1 MDFTKV
7 IVVGSFIVLLGIPLL
22 FRPSSPP
29 PPADAQQL
37 IIITPHNEQ
46 IRYEFAAAFDRWH
59 DEKYGQRVNVEFNVP
74 GGTSEIRKLL
84 QAQYTADLQ
93 RGDRVGGDADL
104 VFGGGS
110 YEHGVLSKGV
120 TVNVDGTPTTVSIS
134 VPVEFEDEWL
144 REVYGDNI
152 IGDITLYD
160 PKRHWFGVALSGFG
174 IVYNRDVLS
183 DLGVGE
189 PETWESLCDPRL
201 RGWVALVNPG
211 QSGSVTTAFEAILKQ
226 RGWDEGWAILRRMG
240 ANARYFS
247 GSSLKPPT
255 DVSQGDAAMGVSIDF
270 YGRFQ
275 AQAVLASVGDDRVG
289 YVDPPGVSTIDP
301 DPISMLRGAPNPELA
316 RRFIEFCLSDA
327 GQALWQFRV
336 SGVSGEAWKAGD
348 VMGPEQFELR
358 RLPIRRSMYG
368 NARYLERFVDKVN
381 PFDLAAPMRYPD
393 SNFRAFIPV
402 LFASMTMESHEA
414 LRAAWTA
421 IVEHEA
427 YPPDA
432 QGLVRAGDVDDPV
445 LRRML
450 EAFDAFPTVRTPGG
464 EEWSVGDV
472 ERLGEIRAGWLRNGW
487 RGKGLWPAAASPE
500 DILRKEFGV
509 FYRAQYERIAE
520 GVDATSG

>member
-1 MDFTKV
+1 EHF
-7 IVVGSFIVLLGIPLL
+7 
-22 FRPSSPP
+22 
-29 PPADAQQL
+29 
-37 IIITPHNEQ
+37 
-46 IRYEFAAAFDRWH
+46 
-59 DEKYGQRVNVEFNVP
+59 GQRVNVVYNVP

-93 RGDRVGGDADL
+93 RGDTLGGDADL

-110 YEHGVLSKGV
+110 YEHDVLSKGV
-120 TVNVDGTPTTVSIS
+120 TVNVEGTPTTVSIS
-134 VPVEFEDEWL
+134 APVDFDDAWL
-144 REVYGDNI
+144 RDIYGDNI

-160 PKRHWFGVALSGFG
+160 PKHHWFGLALSGFG
-174 IVYNRDVLS
+174 IVYNRDVLK
-183 DLGVGE
+183 DLGVDE
-189 PETWESLCDPRL
+189 PETWVSLCDPHL
-201 RGWVALVNPG
+201 RGWIALVNPG

-226 RGWDEGWAILRRMG
+226 KGWDEGWAILRRMG

-247 GSSLKPPT
+247 ASSLKPPT

-301 DPISMLRGAPNPELA
+301 DPISMLRGAPNPVLA
-316 RRFIEFCLSDA
+316 RRFIEFCLSDE
-327 GQALWQFRV
+327 GQALWQFRTAKD
-336 SGVSGEAWKAGD
+336 GQAQPDG
-348 VMGPEQFELR
+348 MGPEQFELR

-368 NARYLERFVDKVN
+368 NARYLERFVDNVN

-393 SNFRAFIPV
+393 RNFRAFIPV

-427 YPPDA
+427 YPADA
-432 QGLVRAGDVDDPV
+432 KGLVRADDVDDPV
-445 LRRML
+445 LHRML
-450 EAFDAFPTVRTPGG
+450 EAFDAFPTIRTPEG
-464 EEWSVGDV
+464 EQWSLGDV
-472 ERLGEIRAGWLRNGW
+472 ERLGDIKAGWLRGGW

-520 GVDATSG
+520 GAHATSG